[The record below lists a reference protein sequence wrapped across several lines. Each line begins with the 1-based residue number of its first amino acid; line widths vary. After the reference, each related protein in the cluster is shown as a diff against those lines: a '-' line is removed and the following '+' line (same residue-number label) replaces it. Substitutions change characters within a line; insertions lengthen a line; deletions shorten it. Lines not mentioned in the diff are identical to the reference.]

1 MREKNSV
8 FSGMFARDGLPVS
21 MSGGGQ
27 TERVLAELVSGNF
40 FEVLGVS
47 PQLGRVFTD
56 ADDQT
61 PGAHPVAVISYNFW
75 QRRFGADPQIVGQ
88 TISLNGYPFTVIGVA
103 AQGFQ
108 GVEVGVAP
116 DVRIPMMMDSQV
128 RPGPPVFERR
138 GNMWLAVMARLKPGV
153 SIEQAQAATDT
164 NFQIVREP
172 DVRGI
177 KGDSPDARNFRSLRI
192 QLDSAKTGVSNLSRQ
207 FSQPLI
213 VLMCLVGVVLLI
225 ACLNVANL
233 LLARAT
239 TRRREIAVRL
249 ALGAGRFRL
258 VRQLLTEGLL
268 LSVLGGALGCCS
280 RAGERTCC
288 SAFCRRVAFPRCSK
302 SNPIC
307 GCWASRSASRCSPEC
322 FSA

>member
-1 MREKNSV
+1 M
-8 FSGMFARDGLPVS
+8 
-21 MSGGGQ
+21 
-27 TERVLAELVSGNF
+27 
-40 FEVLGVS
+40 
-47 PQLGRVFTD
+47 
-56 ADDQT
+56 
-61 PGAHPVAVISYNFW
+61 
-75 QRRFGADPQIVGQ
+75 
-88 TISLNGYPFTVIGVA
+88 IGVA
-103 AQGFQ
+103 APGFQ

-116 DVRIPMMMDSQV
+116 DVRIPIMMDSQV

-138 GNMWLAVMARLKPGV
+138 GNMWLAAMARLKSGV
-153 SIEQAQAATDT
+153 SIEQAQAATDID
-164 NFQIVREP
+164 FQIVREP

-177 KGDSPDARNFRSLRI
+177 KGDSPDDRIFKSLRI

-268 LSVLGGALGCCS
+268 LSVLGGALGLVFARWGTS
-280 RAGERTCC
+280 YC
-288 SAFCRRVAFPRCSK
+288 SAFCRRVAFHGARNQTRFANAWLHARRHAADGIAFRLSAGPA
-302 SNPIC
+302 SNASGPDC
-307 GCWASRSASRCSPEC
+307 GAQE
-322 FSA
+322 